1 MQVEYGMDMINDDF
15 HGRSR
20 KAALISSWITDNNP
34 LNGYMEFKY
43 LIVSK

>member
-1 MQVEYGMDMINDDF
+1 MQVEDGMDMAEY
-15 HGRSR
+15 GR

-34 LNGYMEFKY
+34 LNGYMQYKY